1 MTGTFA
7 KDSYPPG
14 FYAKFI
20 KLMSEQDVYMSR
32 FMFLAS
38 DANTAFYKS
47 TLVGNAVDE
56 VKRMRTIAVAHMNGE
71 FGIDASYWF
80 KTITKKINKL
90 KELEDQMSK
99 NIILKSSEKTTNA
112 MMLQIFIFL
121 ASLLILLTII
131 FITRSITLSISTSID
146 KFAILIKQVNDGKL
160 SDLKLEGMKNDEMGE
175 VAKML
180 QSLVATFSML
190 IERIN
195 TSVSL
200 AASGDFS
207 YDLHDDGLKGDFSKA
222 EADYRQAISL
232 NPKDDTAK
240 YNLGTAYYNKEMND
254 IAMNRFKQAASV
266 ADSKADKHKAFHNL
280 GNTYMNE
287 KKYQEAVESYKNALR
302 NNPKDEETRYN
313 LALAKEL
320 LEDQEKNGGGGDDN
334 KDQDD
339 KKEEN
344 KDKQDNENNK
354 KDGDDGEDKKEQ
366 DKGDEEQD
374 KKEGDDE
381 KDKGKPDEP
390 KEDKQEKQP
399 QQPQPGK
406 LSPQQVKN
414 LLEAMNNEEKKV
426 QDKINAKKQKVAKV
440 KSAKDW

>member
-1 MTGTFA
+1 MKVNNITYYIFSLRA
-7 KDSYPPG
+7 SLKLCKSLRNSFFIG
-14 FYAKFI
+14 FI
-20 KLMSEQDVYMSR
+20 L
-32 FMFLAS
+32 
-38 DANTAFYKS
+38 
-47 TLVGNAVDE
+47 LVSFTTSINAQED
-56 VKRMRTIAVAHMNGE
+56 
-71 FGIDASYWF
+71 
-80 KTITKKINKL
+80 
-90 KELEDQMSK
+90 KEKQK
-99 NIILKSSEKTTNA
+99 ILKQSETV
-112 MMLQIFIFL
+112 
-121 ASLLILLTII
+121 
-131 FITRSITLSISTSID
+131 LSKANS
-146 KFAILIKQVNDGKL
+146 
-160 SDLKLEGMKNDEMGE
+160 EM
-175 VAKML
+175 
-180 QSLVATFSML
+180 
-190 IERIN
+190 
-195 TSVSL
+195 
-200 AASGDFS
+200 
-207 YDLHDDGLKGDFSKA
+207 LKGNFPIA
-222 EADYRQAISL
+222 EAEYRQAISL

-240 YNLGTAYYNKEMND
+240 YNLGNAYYNKDMND

-266 ADSKADKHKAFHNL
+266 ANSKEDKHKAFHNL

-344 KDKQDNENNK
+344 QDKQDNENNK

-374 KKEGDDE
+374 KKEGDKD

-399 QQPQPGK
+399 QQQQPGK

-426 QDKINAKKQKVAKV
+426 QDKINAKKQKGAKV